1 MIPDVQ
7 SFFSESQRR
16 SFDMGEAKG
25 KADAVLVVLESRG
38 IPLSNEQ
45 RRRILEC
52 TDLETLDQWIRK
64 AALVTTVDELLG

>member
-1 MIPDVQ
+1 
-7 SFFSESQRR
+7 
-16 SFDMGEAKG
+16 
-25 KADAVLVVLESRG
+25 VVLESRG